1 MARWYRRDPRGTLI
15 LSIHAQPGAPR
26 TEAAGLHGDALKV
39 RIAAPA
45 LEGRANDELVD
56 FLARS
61 LGAARRDVEV
71 VGGEKSRRKR
81 VAIRGATVEP
91 ARLLGKL

>member
-1 MARWYRRDPRGTLI
+1 MARWYRRDSGGTLV

-26 TEAAGLHGDALKV
+26 TAAAGLHGDALKV

-45 LEGRANDELVD
+45 LEGRANDELVE

-61 LGAARRDVEV
+61 LGAARRDVTV

-81 VAIRGATVEP
+81 VEVRGATVAPE
-91 ARLLGKL
+91 RLIED